1 MEGMFNIFTAYS
13 LASVF
18 LPCLLYQLVLVY
30 QGRKS
35 GKHCQAVSLIWTGIF
50 LVYVWMVYEVT
61 GIGLLADVLRT
72 DTPLLSGG
80 INLKPFAEV
89 GIGYVLNIVMCMPLG
104 FLLPFIWKE
113 CRSVGKTVFIGA
125 MFSMLIEISQ
135 LFNFRALDIDDLTA
149 NILGTLV
156 GYLVWKVFTKIFGVH
171 LKTDTLEIDD
181 LELVVST
188 CEIRLPKRYVE
199 GRAVTYLLFAMVG
212 EFLLYNPYLL
222 F

>member
-1 MEGMFNIFTAYS
+1 MEGMFNIFTVYS
-13 LASVF
+13 LICVF

-35 GKHCQAVSLIWTGIF
+35 GKHCQAVSLIWTYIF

-156 GYLVWKVFTKIFGVH
+156 GYLVWKIFTKIFGVH

-199 GRAVTYLLFAMVG
+199 GRAVTYLLFAMAG

>member
-171 LKTDTLEIDD
+171 LKTDLSLIH
-181 LELVVST
+181 
-188 CEIRLPKRYVE
+188 I
-199 GRAVTYLLFAMVG
+199 
-212 EFLLYNPYLL
+212 
-222 F
+222 

>member
-35 GKHCQAVSLIWTGIF
+35 GKHCQAVSLIWTGMF

-199 GRAVTYLLFAMVG
+199 GRAVTYLLFAMAG

>member
-104 FLLPFIWKE
+104 FLW
-113 CRSVGKTVFIGA
+113 SYV
-125 MFSMLIEISQ
+125 
-135 LFNFRALDIDDLTA
+135 
-149 NILGTLV
+149 
-156 GYLVWKVFTKIFGVH
+156 KI
-171 LKTDTLEIDD
+171 
-181 LELVVST
+181 
-188 CEIRLPKRYVE
+188 
-199 GRAVTYLLFAMVG
+199 
-212 EFLLYNPYLL
+212 
-222 F
+222 

>member
-1 MEGMFNIFTAYS
+1 MEGMFNIFTVYS
-13 LASVF
+13 LICVF

-35 GKHCQAVSLIWTGIF
+35 GKHCQAVSLIWTCIF

-72 DTPLLSGG
+72 DIPLFSGR
-80 INLKPFAEV
+80 INLKPFAEA
-89 GIGYVLNIVMCMPLG
+89 GIGYVLNVIMCMPLG

-113 CRSVGKTVFIGA
+113 CRNIWKTVFIGTL
-125 MFSMLIEISQ
+125 FSVLIELSQ
-135 LFNFRALDIDDLTA
+135 LFNFRAFDIDDLTA
-149 NILGTLV
+149 NILGALA
-156 GYLVWKVFTKIFGVH
+156 GYLIWKIFTKIFGVH
-171 LKTDTLEIDD
+171 LKTETVELDD

-188 CEIRLPKRYVE
+188 GEVRLPKKYVK
-199 GRAVTYLLFAMVG
+199 GRAIAYLLLAMAG
-212 EFLLYNPYLL
+212 KFLLYNPYLL

>member
-1 MEGMFNIFTAYS
+1 MKGEGIMEGMFNIFTAYS

-89 GIGYVLNIVMCMPLG
+89 GIGYVSNIVMCMPLG

-156 GYLVWKVFTKIFGVH
+156 GYLVWKVFSV
-171 LKTDTLEIDD
+171 
-181 LELVVST
+181 
-188 CEIRLPKRYVE
+188 C
-199 GRAVTYLLFAMVG
+199 
-212 EFLLYNPYLL
+212 
-222 F
+222 

>member
-188 CEIRLPKRYVE
+188 CEIRLPKRCVE
-199 GRAVTYLLFAMVG
+199 GRAVTYLLFAMAG

>member
-72 DTPLLSGG
+72 DTPLLSGA

-156 GYLVWKVFTKIFGVH
+156 GYLVWKIFTKIFGVH
-171 LKTDTLEIDD
+171 LKTETVEIDD

-188 CEIRLPKRYVE
+188 GEIRLPKTYVK
-199 GRAVTYLLFAMVG
+199 GRAMAYLLLAMAG
-212 EFLLYNPYLL
+212 KFLLYNPYLL

>member
-80 INLKPFAEV
+80 INSEPWLVILFGK
-89 GIGYVLNIVMCMPLG
+89 YLRK
-104 FLLPFIWKE
+104 FLVCI
-113 CRSVGKTVFIGA
+113 
-125 MFSMLIEISQ
+125 
-135 LFNFRALDIDDLTA
+135 
-149 NILGTLV
+149 
-156 GYLVWKVFTKIFGVH
+156 
-171 LKTDTLEIDD
+171 
-181 LELVVST
+181 
-188 CEIRLPKRYVE
+188 
-199 GRAVTYLLFAMVG
+199 
-212 EFLLYNPYLL
+212 
-222 F
+222 

>member
-1 MEGMFNIFTAYS
+1 MEGMFNIFTVYS
-13 LASVF
+13 LICVF
-18 LPCLLYQLVLVY
+18 LPCLLYQFVLVY

-35 GKHCQAVSLIWTGIF
+35 GKHCQAVSFIWIYIF

-171 LKTDTLEIDD
+171 LKTDILEIDD

-199 GRAVTYLLFAMVG
+199 GRAVTYLLFAMAG

>member
-72 DTPLLSGG
+72 DTPLLSGA

-199 GRAVTYLLFAMVG
+199 GRAVTHLLFAMAG

>member
-18 LPCLLYQLVLVY
+18 LPCLLYQFVLVY

-35 GKHCQAVSLIWTGIF
+35 GKHCQAVSFLWIYIF
-50 LVYVWMVYEVT
+50 LFYVWMVYEVT

-72 DTPLLSGG
+72 DTPLLSGE

-89 GIGYVLNIVMCMPLG
+89 GMGYVLNVIMCMPLG

-113 CRSVGKTVFIGA
+113 CRNVSKTVLIGA
-125 MFSMLIEISQ
+125 MFSMSIEISQ
-135 LFNFRALDIDDLTA
+135 LFNFRAFDIDDLTA

-156 GYLVWKVFTKIFGVH
+156 GYLVWKGFTQIFGVH

-199 GRAVTYLLFAMVG
+199 GRAVIYLLLAMAG